1 MIFFLESG
9 TFRKCEKERVLSS
22 MEYVLKNITEGE
34 SFIFRETQN
43 WFNVTIFYCIYL
55 IHNNLALLIDW

>member
-1 MIFFLESG
+1 MLLFFLESG
-9 TFRKCEKERVLSS
+9 IFGKCERERVLSS

-43 WFNVTIFYCIYL
+43 
-55 IHNNLALLIDW
+55 